1 MKPFQGQNLQI
12 PKPLRPTQAS
22 SPTPPPQLSIP
33 ASLRFDQGRI
43 VLKVEEVAGRL
54 KVTARHVVGLIETGR
69 IQALNV
75 SSAGPTGRRHY
86 RIPVESWETY
96 VRSNLL

>member
-1 MKPFQGQNLQI
+1 MKSFQGQNLQI
-12 PKPLRPTQAS
+12 PNPIRQTTPPCLN
-22 SPTPPPQLSIP
+22 PPPQLSIP

-43 VLKVEEVAGRL
+43 VLRVEEVAGRL

-69 IQALNV
+69 IQALNI
-75 SSAGPTGRRHY
+75 SSTGPAGRRRY
-86 RIPVESWETY
+86 RIPVESWECY